1 MGKVPDAG
9 KDWGQKKRASEDE
22 MAGWLHQCN
31 GHKIGQTLGDGEG
44 QGGLVCC
51 SSWGCKVDDWT
62 THRLTWWL
70 TWLRICLQCRKPGFY
85 PWVGKISEEGN
96 GSPFQYSCL
105 ENPMDRG
112 AWKTIVHV
120 VTKSQ
125 TWLSHTHTHTHTHT
139 YGFPGGSD
147 GKESAFNARYPG
159 LIPRLGPW
167 RREWQPTLL
176 FLPGESYR
184 QRSLTGYH
192 GVSKSQTWLKQF
204 SMHIGTRPVK
214 LSPFADNI
222 ILQIFACWIGK
233 PKNDSN

>member
-112 AWKTIVHV
+112 AWKTIVHGI
-120 VTKSQ
+120 TKSQ
-125 TWLSHTHTHTHTHT
+125 TWLKRLSPHAHT
-139 YGFPGGSD
+139 
-147 GKESAFNARYPG
+147 
-159 LIPRLGPW
+159 
-167 RREWQPTLL
+167 
-176 FLPGESYR
+176 
-184 QRSLTGYH
+184 
-192 GVSKSQTWLKQF
+192 QTWGFHTSLARNWTQSF
-204 SMHIGTRPVK
+204 SLARKYRIRRFFK
-214 LSPFADNI
+214 L
-222 ILQIFACWIGK
+222 QYTKIGK
-233 PKNDSN
+233 SFKTNIYV